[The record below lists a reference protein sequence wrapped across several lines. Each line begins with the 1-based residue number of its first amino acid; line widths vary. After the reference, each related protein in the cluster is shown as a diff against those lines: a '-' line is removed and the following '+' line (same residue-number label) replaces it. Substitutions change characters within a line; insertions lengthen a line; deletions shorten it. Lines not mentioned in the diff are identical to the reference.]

1 MTATRIYSAARS
13 REDALAE
20 CERLVGA
27 QFAPEPVAALA
38 AMCRPSRSQRLPGDP
53 EALRAQ
59 RRADDAGGEAAA
71 VELGLGDEPLASR

>member
-38 AMCRPSRSQRLPGDP
+38 ALCAGRAAHSVCPVTRKPCARSAGVTTPVAKRRP
-53 EALRAQ
+53 
-59 RRADDAGGEAAA
+59 
-71 VELGLGDEPLASR
+71 